1 LNSSDIP
8 FIIKDIKNK
17 MPFHTDNT
25 GKIPYTF
32 KPLPKSFM
40 EESHKVDNKFLNN
53 HLSEIEEA
61 VDKKLME
68 KNSFIN
74 QQVMYHKESGI
85 LNHDNFFNADLAS
98 GLPIGIDNFK
108 HYPFLINPYIISTP
122 CTHGSE
128 VQVDGSPATYNTSQD
143 TLYGYKIT
151 GAEADKCY
159 DEIAQKN
166 YGVVAGSGR
175 FGMYVDNPSG
185 VSNPDALL
193 IDLGTFAH
201 TSGYT
206 YHVGA
211 EWTQDG
217 TSNVWVAHN
226 DNDSANRRVEM
237 TGGDRRYKGGVSFGA
252 LPDPFDLPVYPAG
265 YDTYPSQ
272 MKISHS

>member
-1 LNSSDIP
+1 MIADDIP
-8 FIIKDIKNK
+8 FIIKDIKNE
-17 MPFHTDNT
+17 MPYHTDNT

-32 KPLPKSFM
+32 KPMPKSFT

-68 KNSFIN
+68 KNSFIS
-74 QQVMYHKESGI
+74 QQVKYHKESGI
-85 LNHDNFFNADLAS
+85 LNHDNFFHCDLAT
-98 GLPIGIDNFK
+98 GTPISNDNFR
-108 HYPFLINPYIISTP
+108 HSPFLVNPYIISTP

-128 VQVDGSPATYNTSQD
+128 VQVDGSPTTYNTSVD
-143 TLYGYKIT
+143 VLYGYKIT

-159 DEIAQKN
+159 DEIAQQN
-166 YGVVAGSGR
+166 AGVVAGSGR
-175 FGMYVDNPSG
+175 FGMYVDNSG
-185 VSNPDALL
+185 EPDALL

-226 DNDSANRRVEM
+226 DNDYANRRVEM
-237 TGGDRRYKGGVSFGA
+237 IGGYRRYKHAVTFGA
-252 LPDPFDLPVYPAG
+252 LPDPFTAGYTSDGYPA
-265 YDTYPSQ
+265 Q

>member
-1 LNSSDIP
+1 MNNSDIP
-8 FIIKDIKNK
+8 FIINDIQNK

-40 EESHKVDNKFLNN
+40 SESHKVDNKFLNN
-53 HLSEIEEA
+53 HLSEIEDA
-61 VDKKLME
+61 VDKKLMD
-68 KNSFIN
+68 KTSFIN
-74 QQVMYHKESGI
+74 QQIKYHKESGI
-85 LNHDNFFNADLAS
+85 LNHDNFFHCDLAT
-98 GLPIGIDNFK
+98 GCPISYDNFK
-108 HYPFLINPYIISTP
+108 HSQVVTNAYRFVAEP

-128 VQVDGSPATYNTSQD
+128 VAVDGTPSTYNTSVN

-159 DEIAQKN
+159 DEIAQN
-166 YGVVAGSGR
+166 NAGVVAGSGR

-226 DNDSANRRVEM
+226 DNDIANRRVEM
-237 TGGDRRYKGGVSFGA
+237 TGGDRRYTHGVTFGA
-252 LPDPFDLPVYPAG
+252 LPNPFTAG
-265 YDTYPSQ
+265 YNSDTYPSE

>member
-1 LNSSDIP
+1 MIADDIP

-17 MPFHTDNT
+17 MPFHNDII

-32 KPLPKSFM
+32 KPMPKSFM

-53 HLSEIEEA
+53 HLGEIEEA
-61 VDKKLME
+61 VDKKLMD
-68 KNSFIN
+68 KTPFIN
-74 QQVMYHKESGI
+74 QQIKYHEKSGI
-85 LNHDNFFNADLAS
+85 LNHDNFFHCDLAT
-98 GLPIGIDNFK
+98 GTPISNDNFR
-108 HYPFLINPYIISTP
+108 HSPFLVNPYIISTP

-128 VQVDGSPATYNTSQD
+128 VAVDGSPSTTNRSLD

-151 GAEADKCY
+151 GAEAGKCY
-159 DEIAQKN
+159 DEIAQKTN
-166 YGVVAGSGR
+166 GTPAGSGR
-175 FGMYVDNPSG
+175 FGMYVDNSG
-185 VSNPDALL
+185 EPDALL

-217 TSNVWVAHN
+217 TSNVWVSHISN
-226 DNDSANRRVEM
+226 DFDNVFVEM
-237 TGGDRRYKGGVSFGA
+237 TGGYRRYKSSAGFGA
-252 LPDPFDLPVYPAG
+252 LPDPFTAG
-265 YDTYPSQ
+265 YSSDTYPAQ

>member
-1 LNSSDIP
+1 MNNSDIP
-8 FIIKDIKNK
+8 FIINDIQNK

-25 GKIPYTF
+25 GKIPSTF
-32 KPLPKSFM
+32 KPMPKSFM
-40 EESHKVDNKFLNN
+40 SESHKVDNKFLNN

-61 VDKKLME
+61 VVKKLME

-85 LNHDNFFNADLAS
+85 LNHDNFFHADLAT
-98 GLPIGIDNFK
+98 GCPISYDNFK
-108 HYPFLINPYIISTP
+108 HSQVVTNAYRFVAEA

-128 VQVDGSPATYNTSQD
+128 VAVNGTPSTYNTSQN

-166 YGVVAGSGR
+166 WGVVAGEGR
-175 FGMYVDNPSG
+175 FGMYVDNPVSG
-185 VSNPDALL
+185 VGKPDALL
-193 IDLGTFAH
+193 IDLGEFAH

-237 TGGDRRYKGGVSFGA
+237 TGGEREYIPETFGA
-252 LPDPFDLPVYPAG
+252 LPDPFPAG
-265 YDTYPSQ
+265 SSVDTYPAQ